1 MSCDTGKSHV
11 VLQGDS
17 VLPLSTGGTA
27 IEHVIAVGSANANDG
42 ICDVDF
48 KKFDYYRTSSSNARD
63 HTTNNGLNSS
73 NTVNNSTDSIDALSL
88 MTDADKAR
96 ALLLVKSS
104 SKQLMNRPT
113 TLHSSI
119 SKTLHQTAPTT
130 AMYLDTVEMM
140 NVYGDV
146 AIDSGQLS
154 PIQSKKELQLGFIPS
169 SSIIV
174 STADGKM
181 INSSNI
187 ARVYCSILVDLSKQG
202 TEDIVYNNSTR
213 LSDYIIHRYAFF
225 DRHSSHI
232 ITDIENGSVNIHLLP
247 LCSSI
252 QDRKLL
258 EGIKIK
264 PNMAR
269 AQMLKLACD
278 ALGFTNRSKHIWPP
292 DAVYSSNITGTTGGS
307 VCTTQQIE
315 QLSNEAGDN
324 VFDGDG
330 VNSITSSSLIS
341 VLTPVSRKHKVAS
354 NFTTASDKESTSGS
368 LLKCRASVADSEAAT
383 TSSSL
388 AYMIKCLPSTT
399 SASFTKLQCSQ
410 GLRYLC
416 EHAACGHVS
425 VTCTAAEVSVLLF
438 ILHGMFT

>member
-1 MSCDTGKSHV
+1 
-11 VLQGDS
+11 
-17 VLPLSTGGTA
+17 
-27 IEHVIAVGSANANDG
+27 
-42 ICDVDF
+42 
-48 KKFDYYRTSSSNARD
+48 
-63 HTTNNGLNSS
+63 
-73 NTVNNSTDSIDALSL
+73 
-88 MTDADKAR
+88 
-96 ALLLVKSS
+96 
-104 SKQLMNRPT
+104 
-113 TLHSSI
+113 
-119 SKTLHQTAPTT
+119 
-130 AMYLDTVEMM
+130 MM

-146 AIDSGQLS
+146 AINSGQLS

-174 STADGKM
+174 GTADGKM

-187 ARVYCSILVDLSKQG
+187 ARVYCSILLDLSKQG
-202 TEDIVYNNSTR
+202 TEDIVHNNSTR
-213 LSDYIIHRYAFF
+213 LSDYIIHRYSFF
-225 DRHSSHI
+225 ERHSSHI
-232 ITDIENGSVNIHLLP
+232 IIDIENGSVNIHLLP

-292 DAVYSSNITGTTGGS
+292 EAVYSSNVTGTTGGS

-324 VFDGDG
+324 VLDGDG
-330 VNSITSSSLIS
+330 MNSITSSSLIS

-354 NFTTASDKESTSGS
+354 SFTTASDKESISGN
-368 LLKCRASVADSEAAT
+368 LLKSRASVADSEAAT

-388 AYMIKCLPSTT
+388 AYMIKCLPNTT

-425 VTCTAAEVSVLLF
+425 VTCTAAEEHAKSHRFLPHLLTALPHIDKYMSTVWPSEVSWSKG
-438 ILHGMFT
+438 HGFAITDKATLSKATAHKCPIKACKHAFPTEKGLKQHIRCGHTVFALKCAQQF